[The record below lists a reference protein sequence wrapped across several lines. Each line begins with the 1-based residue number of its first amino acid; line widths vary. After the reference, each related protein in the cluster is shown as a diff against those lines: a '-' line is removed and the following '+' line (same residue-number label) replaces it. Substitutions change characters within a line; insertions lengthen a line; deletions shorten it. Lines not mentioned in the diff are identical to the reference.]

1 MTKGLINIDKLI
13 SNKNHCCDHSNLGL
27 LLVGI
32 QILMHS
38 IKSFSY
44 KGQRKVIMCLRVCVI
59 ENSQD
64 FGVHEFVDG
73 SCSV

>member
-32 QILMHS
+32 QMM
-38 IKSFSY
+38 KKDTDAF
-44 KGQRKVIMCLRVCVI
+44 
-59 ENSQD
+59 N
-64 FGVHEFVDG
+64 
-73 SCSV
+73 